1 MKKIW
6 NYFTTFEKILW
17 ITSVSLITLFFVI
30 FKNTEYLYLFASILG
45 ATSLLFLAKASP
57 IGQVLVII
65 FSTIYGYISLRYQY
79 YGEVITYCFM
89 TLPIAVVST
98 ISWFKNPYSDESLE
112 VKIDDIKKKE
122 YLIGLILSSVITFVF
137 YFVLKYLGTANL
149 LISTIS
155 IFTSFYAAYIT
166 IKRSRFYALFYSFN
180 DIVLIILWGLA
191 CVDDINYLSM
201 VLCFVIF
208 FVNDIY
214 GFINWTKIQKN
225 QKVDAKSNK

>member
-98 ISWFKNPYSDESLE
+98 ISWFKNPYNDESLE
-112 VKIDDIKKKE
+112 VKIDDINKKE
-122 YLIGLILSSVITFVF
+122 YSIGLILSSVITIVF

-166 IKRSRFYALFYSFN
+166 FKRSRFYALFYSFN
-180 DIVLIILWGLA
+180 DIVLIILWALA

-225 QKVDAKSNK
+225 QKVNVKSNK

>member
-98 ISWFKNPYSDESLE
+98 ISWFKNPYNDESLE

-166 IKRSRFYALFYSFN
+166 FKRSRFYALFYSFN
-180 DIVLIILWGLA
+180 DIVLIILWALA

-201 VLCFVIF
+201 VLCFVVF

-225 QKVDAKSNK
+225 QKVNVKSNK

>member
-65 FSTIYGYISLRYQY
+65 FSTIYGYISLKYQY

-112 VKIDDIKKKE
+112 VKIDELNKRE
-122 YLIGLILSSVITFVF
+122 YLIALILMFTTNERVDFSLLD
-137 YFVLKYLGTANL
+137 YFSGEYTVYTANAGGANAVNLGFCYMGDKMISFSNCCLYNLPQTAILYNQFLYKNNILTSQTKGGL
-149 LISTIS
+149 L
-155 IFTSFYAAYIT
+155 
-166 IKRSRFYALFYSFN
+166 
-180 DIVLIILWGLA
+180 
-191 CVDDINYLSM
+191 
-201 VLCFVIF
+201 
-208 FVNDIY
+208 
-214 GFINWTKIQKN
+214 
-225 QKVDAKSNK
+225 